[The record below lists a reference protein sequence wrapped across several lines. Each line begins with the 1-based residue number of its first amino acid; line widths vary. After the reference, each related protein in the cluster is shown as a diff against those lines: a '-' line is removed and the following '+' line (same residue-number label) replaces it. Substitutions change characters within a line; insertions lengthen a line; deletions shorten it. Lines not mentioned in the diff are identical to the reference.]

1 MADDGERTDDKNTIG
16 QHDAPP
22 DPVDLSA
29 RREQRQSSNQAPNPP
44 GVMPGDLPDQWQ
56 RAYEDLSDELE
67 AQGREMVRVF
77 RENMGELGE
86 RVRQAAEHAAT
97 LWNEAAEAPA
107 APMPVDPHPHELRAR
122 ALVRRWVKRDFLVD
136 PDLPTAMTHIAL
148 KDADIW
154 RIELRERGES
164 RSLSDATE
172 PYTGT
177 IPPAPSAILPVWD
190 YSFPSMPEIE
200 AGERRELIAGS
211 AMRAMCERCHGSGH
225 RACAHCEGKG
235 MTACPQCRGRG
246 SQVCPR
252 CRGRGRIADPA
263 AERQARAAKSYM
275 QVHAERFAQNAVERL
290 ADLSERLRQDYGA
303 PLPPSADWAPLAP
316 ASGKTIAC
324 PDCVNGALPCVC
336 NNGKVV
342 CAVCHGTTYEP
353 CPSCAGS
360 GFVIRQRQVVRRFD
374 TRIRSRVLPP
384 TDPEAASWVTDQMLQ
399 RSEGE
404 QVWEGAEAELSGPV
418 PSGVPERV
426 WSAALELKRA
436 YDERI
441 PATREAAPALA
452 TEDAGERRV
461 ISRRLRLVRTPITRI
476 EYGFAGRTY
485 EAIAVGQVG
494 QERFWADTFPPR
506 WNRVSRFFQA
516 VARDIAG
523 ESSGRGASGGP
534 HPHVGAGRDRSHIRI
549 VEEPAESPAPDAANS
564 ANPANPAESA
574 PERATPDTQVEEF

>member
-1 MADDGERTDDKNTIG
+1 MADDGERTDDKTTNG
-16 QHDAPP
+16 QPDALP
-22 DPVDLSA
+22 DPVDLNA
-29 RREQRQSSNQAPNPP
+29 RREQRQASNGAPYPP
-44 GVMPGDLPDQWQ
+44 SEPTDSMQH
-56 RAYEDLSDELE
+56 AYEDISDELE
-67 AQGREMVRVF
+67 AQAREMVRVF

-107 APMPVDPHPHELRAR
+107 ALMPSDPHPNELRAR

-154 RIELRERGES
+154 RVELRERGETRMLGDS
-164 RSLSDATE
+164 TE

-177 IPPAPSAILPVWD
+177 LPPPPSAILPVWD
-190 YSFPSMPEIE
+190 YTFLTAPEIE
-200 AGERRELIAGS
+200 AGERREPIAGS

-225 RACAHCEGKG
+225 RACAHCAGKG
-235 MTACPQCRGRG
+235 MTTCPQCRGRG
-246 SQVCPR
+246 SRVCPR

-303 PLPPSADWAPLAP
+303 PLPPSAEWAPLAP

-342 CAVCHGTTYEP
+342 CEDCHGTTYEP
-353 CPSCAGS
+353 CAACAGS

-374 TRIRSRVLPP
+374 TRIRSRALAP
-384 TDPEAASWVTDQMLQ
+384 TDPEAVSWVTDQMLQ
-399 RSEGE
+399 RSGGE
-404 QVWEGAEAELSGPV
+404 QVWEGSEAELSGPL
-418 PSGVPERV
+418 PGGVPERV
-426 WSAALELKRA
+426 WNEALSLKRA
-436 YDERI
+436 YDQRLPEA
-441 PATREAAPALA
+441 PDAPDATPTDA
-452 TEDAGERRV
+452 DAGERRV

-485 EAIAVGQVG
+485 EAVAVGQAG

-516 VARDIAG
+516 VVRDIAG
-523 ESSGRGASGGP
+523 ESGRSASGGP
-534 HPHVGAGRDRSHIRI
+534 HPHVGSGRDRSHIRI
-549 VEEPAESPAPDAANS
+549 VEEPVEPPAPDAADAS
-564 ANPANPAESA
+564 GAAESA

>member
-1 MADDGERTDDKNTIG
+1 MADDGEQTDDKTTNG
-16 QHDAPP
+16 QPDALP
-22 DPVDLSA
+22 DPVDLNA
-29 RREQRQSSNQAPNPP
+29 RREQRQASNGTPYS
-44 GVMPGDLPDQWQ
+44 PGDATDSMLH
-56 RAYEDLSDELE
+56 AYDDISDELE
-67 AQGREMVRVF
+67 TQAREMVRVF

-97 LWNEAAEAPA
+97 LWNDAAEAPA
-107 APMPVDPHPHELRAR
+107 VPMPSDPHPHELRAR

-154 RIELRERGES
+154 RVELRERGETRTLGDS
-164 RSLSDATE
+164 TD

-177 IPPAPSAILPVWD
+177 MPPPPSAILPVWD
-190 YSFPSMPEIE
+190 YTFLTAPEIE
-200 AGERRELIAGS
+200 AGERREPISGS

-235 MTACPQCRGRG
+235 MTTCPQCRGRG
-246 SQVCPR
+246 SKVCPR

-263 AERQARAAKSYM
+263 AERHARAAKSYM

-303 PLPPSADWAPLAP
+303 PLPPSADWAPMAP

-342 CAVCHGTTYEP
+342 CEVCHGTTYEP
-353 CPSCAGS
+353 CAACAGS

-374 TRIRSRVLPP
+374 TRIRSRVAPP

-399 RSEGE
+399 RSAGE
-404 QVWEGAEAELSGPV
+404 QVWEGSEAELTGPT

-426 WSAALELKRA
+426 WIEALNLKRA
-436 YDERI
+436 YDQRLPEA
-441 PATREAAPALA
+441 PDAPDAAPTGA
-452 TEDAGERRV
+452 DAGERRV
-461 ISRRLRLVRTPITRI
+461 ISRRLRLVRTPISRI

-485 EAIAVGQVG
+485 EAVAVGQTG

-523 ESSGRGASGGP
+523 ESGRGASGGP
-534 HPHVGAGRDRSHIRI
+534 HPHVGSGRDRSHIRI
-549 VEEPAESPAPDAANS
+549 VEEPVEPMPAPDADASS
-564 ANPANPAESA
+564 ATESA
-574 PERATPDTQVEEF
+574 PERATPDTHVEEF

>member
-1 MADDGERTDDKNTIG
+1 MADDGESTDTKTTNG
-16 QHDAPP
+16 QPDALP
-22 DPVDLSA
+22 DPVDLNA
-29 RREQRQSSNQAPNPP
+29 RREQRQASNGASYPS
-44 GVMPGDLPDQWQ
+44 GDATDSMQ
-56 RAYEDLSDELE
+56 RAYEDISDELE
-67 AQGREMVRVF
+67 LQAREMVRVF

-97 LWNEAAEAPA
+97 LWNDAAEAPA
-107 APMPVDPHPHELRAR
+107 APMPSDPHPHELRAR

-154 RIELRERGES
+154 RVELRERGETRTLGDS
-164 RSLSDATE
+164 TG

-177 IPPAPSAILPVWD
+177 MPPAPSAILPVWD
-190 YSFPSMPEIE
+190 YTFPTAPEIE
-200 AGERRELIAGS
+200 AGERREPIAGS

-246 SQVCPR
+246 SKVCPR

-263 AERQARAAKSYM
+263 AERQARAAKSYV

-303 PLPPSADWAPLAP
+303 PLPPSADWAPMAP

-324 PDCVNGALPCVC
+324 PDCVNGALPCAC

-353 CPSCAGS
+353 CAACAGS

-374 TRIRSRVLPP
+374 TRIRSRVLAP

-399 RSEGE
+399 RSTGE
-404 QVWEGAEAELSGPV
+404 QVWEGAETELSGPT

-426 WSAALELKRA
+426 WNEALNLKRA
-436 YDERI
+436 YNQRLPETPGAAD
-441 PATREAAPALA
+441 TAPAA
-452 TEDAGERRV
+452 DADAGERRV
-461 ISRRLRLVRTPITRI
+461 ISRRLRLVRTPVARI

-485 EAIAVGQVG
+485 EAVAVGQTG

-523 ESSGRGASGGP
+523 ESGRSASGGP
-534 HPHVGAGRDRSHIRI
+534 HPYVGSGRDRSHIRI
-549 VEEPAESPAPDAANS
+549 VEEPVEPPPAPET
-564 ANPANPAESA
+564 PADQADA

>member
-1 MADDGERTDDKNTIG
+1 MADDGERTDKKTTDG
-16 QHDAPP
+16 QPDALP
-22 DPVDLSA
+22 DPVDLNA
-29 RREQRQSSNQAPNPP
+29 RREQRQASNGASYPSSDAADS
-44 GVMPGDLPDQWQ
+44 MQ
-56 RAYEDLSDELE
+56 RAYEDISDELE
-67 AQGREMVRVF
+67 LQAREMVRVF

-97 LWNEAAEAPA
+97 LWNDAAEAPA
-107 APMPVDPHPHELRAR
+107 APMPSDPHPHELRAR

-154 RIELRERGES
+154 RVELRERGETRTLGDS
-164 RSLSDATE
+164 TD

-177 IPPAPSAILPVWD
+177 MPPAPSAILPVWD
-190 YSFPSMPEIE
+190 YMFPTAPEIE
-200 AGERRELIAGS
+200 AGERREPVAGS

-235 MTACPQCRGRG
+235 MTTCPHCRGRG
-246 SQVCPR
+246 SKVCPR

-303 PLPPSADWAPLAP
+303 PLPPSADWAQLAP
-316 ASGKTIAC
+316 ASGKAIAC

-353 CPSCAGS
+353 CAACAGS

-374 TRIRSRVLPP
+374 TRIRSRVLAP
-384 TDPEAASWVTDQMLQ
+384 TDPEAAGWVTDQMLQ
-399 RSEGE
+399 RSTGE
-404 QVWEGAEAELSGPV
+404 QVWEGAETELSGPA
-418 PSGVPERV
+418 PTGVPERV
-426 WSAALELKRA
+426 WNEALNLKRA
-436 YDERI
+436 YDQRLPET
-441 PATREAAPALA
+441 PGAADPTPTGAT
-452 TEDAGERRV
+452 AGERRV
-461 ISRRLRLVRTPITRI
+461 ISRRLRLVRTPIARI

-485 EAIAVGQVG
+485 EAVAVGQTG

-523 ESSGRGASGGP
+523 ESGRRASGGP
-534 HPHVGAGRDRSHIRI
+534 HPHVGSGRDRSHIRI
-549 VEEPAESPAPDAANS
+549 VEEPVEPPPAPETPTDQAD
-564 ANPANPAESA
+564 A